1 MNHLQHFRPAPNAV
15 RACLIGVGEFGRS
28 LLGRAAKVPW
38 LELRIAV
45 DRSGEDAAEG
55 LVKAG
60 APGEAIAVCD
70 TAAAARSAFEAG
82 KYVAAGRLDIVL
94 DLPFNILVEASGQP
108 EAAAVHALAAIE
120 SGRHVAM
127 VSKEADVVVGPF
139 LAAEA
144 ARRGLVCTPI
154 DGDQPSLL
162 IGLITWAEVLGF
174 DIIAAGKSSEYDFVF
189 DPQAGLIRSHGR
201 VVAVPNFKGLWS
213 LADRPVAGLVTA
225 RAQEA
230 AAIPQRLT
238 PDLCELAVV
247 ANATGFTPDRP
258 DFHAP
263 IARIAE
269 VPTMLAPQDQGG
281 LIGGARRLDVFH
293 CLRLADEIS
302 FAGGVFVVV
311 RCDDA
316 ATWSVL
322 EEKGHILGRHK
333 DTAMLWLPRHLLGL
347 EVGTT
352 LLQAVLH
359 GASCGGP
366 CRPVVDLVGR
376 AREDIPRGTVLRAEG
391 HHHEIA
397 AIAPE
402 LQPPA
407 PMSAN
412 APVPIYLLHERR
424 LQRDVARGQLVGLDD
439 VDMDPDAPLFVMRR
453 RQDALFLHGSGNRRG

>member
-1 MNHLQHFRPAPNAV
+1 MNHVQYFRAPPNAV

-38 LELRIAV
+38 LELRVAV

-55 LVKAG
+55 LLKTG
-60 APGEAIAVCD
+60 APREAIAVCD
-70 TAAAARSAFEAG
+70 TASAARSAFAAG
-82 KYVAAGRLDIVL
+82 KYVAAGRLDIVI

-189 DPQAGLIRSHGR
+189 DPAAGLIRSHGR
-201 VVAVPNFKGLWS
+201 EVAVPGFGDLWS
-213 LADRPVAGLVTA
+213 LGERPVAEVATA
-225 RAQEA
+225 RAQAA

-247 ANATGFTPDRP
+247 ANATGFSPDRP

-269 VPTMLAPQDQGG
+269 VPSMLAPRGQGG
-281 LIGGARRLDVFH
+281 LIAGTRRLDVFH
-293 CLRLADEIS
+293 CLRLAEEIS

-359 GASCGGP
+359 GTSCGGP

-407 PMSAN
+407 PMNGN
-412 APVPIYLLHERR
+412 AAVPIYLLHERR
-424 LQRDVARGQLVGLDD
+424 LRRDVARGQVVGLGD

-453 RQDALFLHGSGNRRG
+453 RQDALFLHGGGSDRG